1 MDMIVIAISLSLI
14 GLALSLVLYPLWQ
27 QAHHAAFLEV
37 DPTHQ
42 TLEEL
47 QTRYQ
52 ASLAAIKDLMFDHE
66 MGKVSTDDYEA
77 LLSRTKIEAAHIRQQ
92 IDQLDM
98 AAADAPIVA
107 RTTADAPIE
116 SSLETEIEEAISQ
129 MRRRPPTSQELLAEV
144 EAEIEALKDI
154 GVERLNTPV
163 CSHCG
168 RELRLEDAF
177 CSGCGQAVTPVENCP
192 QCGYA
197 YQPGDAFCARCG
209 AVLKAGVEV
218 PDYEDTRL

>member
-1 MDMIVIAISLSLI
+1 MDTIVIVISLILI
-14 GLALSLVLYPLWQ
+14 GLALFLILYPLWQ

-37 DPTHQ
+37 DPTYQ

-66 MGKVSTDDYEA
+66 MGKVSTEDYEV
-77 LLSRTKIEAAHIRQQ
+77 LLSRAKIEAARIRQQ
-92 IDQLDM
+92 IDQLEM
-98 AAADAPIVA
+98 A
-107 RTTADAPIE
+107 TADTALE
-116 SSLETEIEEAISQ
+116 SSFETEIEEVIAQ
-129 MRRRPPTSQELLAEV
+129 MRRQPPASQELLAEV
-144 EAEIEALKDI
+144 EAEIEALKGI

-168 RELRLEDAF
+168 RNIRPEDAF
-177 CSGCGQAVTPVENCP
+177 CSGCGQPVTPVENCL

-209 AVLKAGVEV
+209 AVLKAGVEEV

>member
-1 MDMIVIAISLSLI
+1 MDMIVIIVSLSLI
-14 GLALSLVLYPLWQ
+14 GLALCLILYPLWQ
-27 QAHHAAFLEV
+27 QAHHEAFLEV

-66 MGKVSTDDYEA
+66 MGKVSTEDYEV
-77 LLSRTKIEAAHIRQQ
+77 LLSRAKLEAARIRQQ

-98 AAADAPIVA
+98 AAAEAPLEA
-107 RTTADAPIE
+107 
-116 SSLETEIEEAISQ
+116 SLEAEIEKVIAQ
-129 MRRRPPTSQELLAEV
+129 MRRQPTASQALLDEV

-154 GVERLNTPV
+154 GIEKFNSPA
-163 CSHCG
+163 CSFCG
-168 RELRLEDAF
+168 KALQSGDVF

-218 PDYEDTRL
+218 PDYEDTPL

>member
-1 MDMIVIAISLSLI
+1 MDMIVIVVSLSLI
-14 GLALSLVLYPLWQ
+14 GLALFLILYPLWQ
-27 QAHHAAFLEV
+27 QAHHQAFLEV

-66 MGKVSTDDYEA
+66 MGKVSTEDYEA
-77 LLSRTKIEAAHIRQQ
+77 LLSRAKLEAAHIRRQ
-92 IDQLDM
+92 IDQLDT
-98 AAADAPIVA
+98 AAAETPV
-107 RTTADAPIE
+107 E
-116 SSLETEIEEAISQ
+116 SSLEAEIEKVIAQ
-129 MRRRPPTSQELLAEV
+129 MRRQPATSQALLAEV

-154 GVERLNTPV
+154 GVERFNTPL
-163 CSHCG
+163 CSFCG
-168 RELRLEDAF
+168 KALRPGDAF
-177 CSGCGQAVTPVENCP
+177 CNGCGQAVTPVENCP

-218 PDYEDTRL
+218 PDYEDTPL

>member
-1 MDMIVIAISLSLI
+1 MDMIVIVVSLILI
-14 GLALSLVLYPLWQ
+14 GLALFLILYPLWQ

-47 QTRYQ
+47 QIRYQ

-66 MGKVSTDDYEA
+66 MGKVSTEDYEA
-77 LLSRTKIEAAHIRQQ
+77 LLSRTKVEAAHIRRQ
-92 IDQLDM
+92 IDQLDR
-98 AAADAPIVA
+98 AVVEAPL
-107 RTTADAPIE
+107 E
-116 SSLETEIEEAISQ
+116 SSVETEIEEVIAQ
-129 MRRRPPTSQELLAEV
+129 MRRQPSASQALLAEV
-144 EAEIEALKDI
+144 EAEIKALKGI
-154 GVERLNTPV
+154 GLERFNTPV

-168 RELRLEDAF
+168 RALRPGDVF
-177 CSGCGQAVTPVENCP
+177 CSGCGQAVTPVENCL